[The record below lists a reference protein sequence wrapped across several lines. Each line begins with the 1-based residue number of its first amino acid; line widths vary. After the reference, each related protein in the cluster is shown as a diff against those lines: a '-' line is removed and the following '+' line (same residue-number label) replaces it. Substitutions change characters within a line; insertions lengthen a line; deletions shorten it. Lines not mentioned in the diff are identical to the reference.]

1 MMNKKI
7 SYIKTIL
14 IIIACAAFCAGAAGF
29 AVSAFAAEKTVSS
42 VTIEIDYGDYDG
54 KNLPKGKAGKS
65 YPVFDCVAKDNEG
78 VAASEIRITVKNSDG
93 QTVPQKGGRF
103 ETASVGEYTI
113 EYVAISGYLTATETI
128 KIFVEE
134 YSDTIVYDDNG
145 ENVPSAAQTGLVVTA
160 DFGTFSGGVGDLTIR
175 TVLTLEKSA
184 IALKTTG
191 TGVYFVPEKQGL
203 YEISYIARDFVGDEK
218 AVIKAIE
225 VKDSAA
231 PVVKKPSVPASVIS
245 GESLELPLANGIL
258 YKSGN
263 KYYLPV
269 KVYFD
274 GETVGADMKIENV
287 RAGRHTVKYVCENP
301 EEAGAKTEYEFSLI
315 GKERE
320 LADGERLFDNYF
332 DFYNCEPFTGANK
345 DYTVRIDK
353 TEKATFAFSRRIP
366 VSYLNFDISTKASVA
381 DYSDLY
387 FVLTDSENAEDCV
400 RIRIKRLS
408 SYSNLY
414 LSYDDESRTVTNA
427 DTGALI
433 EEIKNYADGRTFEGF
448 KSGKAYVSFE
458 INGVKKA
465 VELALKKVASGII
478 TTDTED
484 YASPVFMPHD
494 DFRSAYVSYIGHS
507 VYLPKLRAFDLLDPN
522 VKITLMVYDEE
533 SKIYEGEGGYN
544 LEITKSGE
552 YIAEYVAVDE
562 NGNKK
567 TQMCSIT
574 VGDMVSP
581 VIKVADIKGVVSV
594 GEELTLPVAEITDND
609 TPSEDILTYVYV
621 IKGNNRKEFAG
632 ETYKFTEAGEYIVRY
647 VAYDAN
653 QNFAVVEFKIICK

>member
-1 MMNKKI
+1 MNKRL

-14 IIIACAAFCAGAAGF
+14 IVIAIAAFSMGAAGF
-29 AVSAFAAEKTVSS
+29 AVSAFAAEKNVSS

-65 YPVFDCVAKDNEG
+65 YPVFGCVATDDEGAAANE
-78 VAASEIRITVKNSDG
+78 VRITVKNPEG
-93 QTVPQKGGRF
+93 RIVQQKGGRF
-103 ETASVGEYTI
+103 ETDSVGEYTI
-113 EYVAISGYLTATETI
+113 EYVAISGYMTATETI

-160 DFGTFSGGVGDLTIR
+160 DFGTFSGGVGDLELK
-175 TVLTLEKSA
+175 TVLTLDKSA
-184 IALKTTG
+184 IALKATG

-203 YEISYIARDFVGDEK
+203 YEISYVATDFVGDEK
-218 AVIKAIE
+218 AVTKTIE

-231 PVVKKPSVPASVIS
+231 PVVAKPSVPASVIS
-245 GESLELPLANGIL
+245 GETLELPLTNGIL
-258 YKSGN
+258 YKNGN

-274 GETVGADMKIENV
+274 GKTVGADMKIENV
-287 RAGRHTVKYVCENP
+287 GAGRHTVKYVCENP
-301 EEAGAKTEYEFSLI
+301 DGAGAKTEYEFNLT
-315 GKERE
+315 GKERTVE
-320 LADGERLFDNYF
+320 DGARLFDNYF
-332 DFYNCEPFTGANK
+332 DFYNCEPFTGGDK

-353 TEKATFAFSRRIP
+353 TEKATFAFSRKIP
-366 VSYLNFDISTKASVA
+366 VSYLNFDISTKAGVA
-381 DYSDLY
+381 DYSGLY

-400 RIRIKRLS
+400 RIKIKRLS

-414 LSYDDESRTVTNA
+414 LSYNDETRTVTNA
-427 DTGALI
+427 DTGAVI

-458 INGVKKA
+458 INDVKKA
-465 VELALKKVASGII
+465 VEFSLKKVASGII
-478 TTDTED
+478 TTDSED

-494 DFRSAYVSYIGHS
+494 DFRAVYISYIGHS
-507 VYLPKLRAFDLLDPN
+507 VYLPKLSAFDLLDPD
-522 VKITLMVYDEE
+522 VKITLKIYDEE
-533 SKIYEGEGGYN
+533 SEVYEGEGGYN

-552 YIAEYVAVDE
+552 YIAEYVAIDE

-581 VIKVADIKGVVSV
+581 VISVADIKGVVSV

-609 TPSEDILTYVYV
+609 TPSEDILSYVYV